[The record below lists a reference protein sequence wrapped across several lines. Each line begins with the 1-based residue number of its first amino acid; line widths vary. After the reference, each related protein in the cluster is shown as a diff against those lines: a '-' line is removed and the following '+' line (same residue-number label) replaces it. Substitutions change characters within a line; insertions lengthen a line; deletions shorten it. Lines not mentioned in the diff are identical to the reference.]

1 MIEQLPTSEA
11 ANDALRHELDN
22 LRALVQQ
29 NDAEIDTIQIAL
41 NRNTRPWWL
50 EPPVLVSVLAALV
63 AILSTA
69 YGIYQQREQE
79 RHSARVE
86 LRELIGQLKDNAEL
100 RIKYGAAGA
109 QQLGGYI
116 DSENQLLADQAED
129 ILNTYGADVSSTEF
143 ILVGLI
149 FTTSGD
155 FSRAQNLLHAAT
167 QRAETPYE
175 YVFAYRALAQAEF
188 TSGNFDRGREAYQQ
202 AMNVRKRFTDLPES
216 IYDGFDA
223 QTLIYLGGSEIAIQE
238 CERARA
244 ALDQAEATAS
254 EIPDLNSRTAFLT
267 QVVNYRVSATNCQLM
282 PVPVLPTTTP

>member
-1 MIEQLPTSEA
+1 MRQ
-11 ANDALRHELDN
+11 ELES
-22 LRALVQQ
+22 LHTQMQQ
-29 NDAEIDTIQIAL
+29 NDAEIDALQIAL
-41 NRNTRPWWL
+41 NQRARPWWL
-50 EPPVLVSVLAALV
+50 EPPVVVSVIAALV

-79 RHSARVE
+79 RRGARIE

-129 ILNTYGADVSSTEF
+129 ILNAYGSDVTSTEF

-155 FSRAQNLLHAAT
+155 YTRAQNLLETAT
-167 QRAETPYE
+167 RRAETPYE

-188 TSGNFDRGREAYQQ
+188 TSGNFERGREAYRQ
-202 AMNVRKRFTDLPES
+202 AMNVRHRFPNLPES

-223 QTLIYLGGSEIAIQE
+223 QTWIYLGGSEIAIQE
-238 CERARA
+238 CERARD
-244 ALDQAEATAS
+244 ALAQAEVIAS
-254 EIPDLNSRTAFLT
+254 EIANLNTRSVFVT
-267 QVVNYRVSATNCQLM
+267 QIVSYRASATNCQLA
-282 PVPVLPTTTP
+282 PVPVVPTPTR